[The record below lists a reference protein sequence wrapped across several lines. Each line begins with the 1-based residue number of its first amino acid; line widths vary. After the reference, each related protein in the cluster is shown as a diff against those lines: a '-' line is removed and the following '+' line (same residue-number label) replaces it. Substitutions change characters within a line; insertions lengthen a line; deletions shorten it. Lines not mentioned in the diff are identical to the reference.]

1 MLVLQPKYHGTKNY
15 PDIGSDNSA
24 SRRRALVRALSS
36 ITRHSC
42 LYRVGVAA
50 TISQLSL
57 LMAFWQDGK
66 MKLMILESGAKA
78 RTVKGY
84 LGKGWIVEA
93 CNGHVQDLPSGNGS
107 KQRSK
112 AMWAASKGE
121 LPEPPWDW
129 TDGAEKIVNSILARA
144 RKSGVEEVYIATDP
158 DREGEFIAWR
168 LSILFSEFSKIYR
181 VAFNEITKSAV
192 SESIS
197 KPREIDSNLV
207 DAAKVRRYMDRLV
220 GYRCSRFSKSWNLSS
235 MGRVQTPTLGF
246 IIERE
251 LEREAH
257 IPIEYHSVH
266 ADSHGVRFNVRFH
279 EKDDSDAWFDD
290 SGKHRADRTSEN
302 ELAKS
307 AFNALASS
315 DKLTISSVKEGI
327 TKRNPQPPFT
337 TDTMLQ
343 AGNSTLG
350 WSVSKTSRVASTL
363 YQSGFVTYIRTDS
376 TRTNPAS
383 REKVRQYIRD
393 KYGDDHLS
401 KGVDAKDAKSKENV
415 QDAHEAIRPT
425 NPDVD
430 SINASADEKRLYAL
444 IWARFAASQMSQ
456 SIRERRDLEAEI
468 DGCEKSLRGTA
479 SWRTHSGWE
488 AVFEQF
494 NGNVR
499 TKPPEGILEQ
509 GANWP
514 IEQSDENPR
523 IITDQTKPPRRY
535 TESSIVQAMKTA
547 AIGRPS
553 TYVSTIQKL
562 TGRGYVKSEG
572 GSLIP
577 TDDGRMLWID
587 VVPFYNE
594 QEQEVGL
601 FTPEFTSQMEGNLD
615 LVESGTNDGPAFWD
629 SFVTQFRDIHNL
641 ALNIRKQTA
650 TPRQKSWIESRLA
663 HLEPTMKDEL
673 LSGKDIAE
681 ITGDEARS
689 IIDKLQDIGNSLG
702 YPPSEKQAALIVKLA
717 DQLGIDLDGALEIA
731 GVREMSALTG
741 GNEGTASELI
751 GNMIEMT
758 KVLPASESQVKLIE
772 KLAEQNDMDISEV
785 LVSIGL
791 RDVSELTKTSASE
804 IISKMKGRSRGRSK
818 RSRS

>member
-1 MLVLQPKYHGTKNY
+1 
-15 PDIGSDNSA
+15 
-24 SRRRALVRALSS
+24 
-36 ITRHSC
+36 
-42 LYRVGVAA
+42 
-50 TISQLSL
+50 
-57 LMAFWQDGK
+57 MAFWQDGK

-129 TDGAEKIVNSILARA
+129 TDGAEKVVNSILTRA
-144 RKSGVEEVYIATDP
+144 RKSGVQEVYIATDP

-197 KPREIDSNLV
+197 NPSEIDSNLV
-207 DAAKVRRYMDRLV
+207 DAAKVRRFMDRLV
-220 GYRCSRFSKSWNLSS
+220 GYRCSRFGKSWGLTS

-246 IIERE
+246 IVERE
-251 LEREAH
+251 FEREAH
-257 IPIEYHSVH
+257 VPIEYHSVH

-279 EKDDSDAWFDD
+279 EKNESDAWFDD
-290 SGKHRADRTSEN
+290 SGKHRADRTSDD

-307 AFNALASS
+307 AFKALDTS
-315 DKLTISSVKEGI
+315 KILTIASVKEGI

-343 AGNSTLG
+343 AGNSSLG

-383 REKVRQYIRD
+383 RENVRKYIRD
-393 KYGDDHLS
+393 KYGDDYLG
-401 KGVDAKDAKSKENV
+401 KGVVGKDAKGKSNV

-425 NPDVD
+425 KPEVT
-430 SINASADEKRLYAL
+430 SIDASADEKRLYAL

-456 SIRERRDLEAEI
+456 SIRERRDLEAVV

-479 SWRTHSGWE
+479 SWRTHGGWE
-488 AVFEQF
+488 VVFEQF
-494 NGNVR
+494 NGDVR
-499 TKPPEGILEQ
+499 TKPPNGAIEK

-514 IEQSDENPR
+514 IEQSDETPKMV
-523 IITDQTKPPRRY
+523 TDQTKPPRRF
-535 TESSIVQAMKTA
+535 TESSIVQAMKSA
-547 AIGRPS
+547 SIGRPS

-562 TGRGYVKSEG
+562 TGRGYVESDG

-577 TDDGRMLWID
+577 TDDGRMLWKD
-587 VVPFYNE
+587 VVPFYND
-594 QEQEVGL
+594 QDQEVGL

-615 LVESGTNDGPAFWD
+615 LVESGTNDGPEFWD
-629 SFVTQFRDIHNL
+629 SFVKQFRDMHNH

-650 TPRQKSWIESRLA
+650 TPRQKSLIESRLV
-663 HLEPTMKDEL
+663 HLESEMKDEL
-673 LSGKDIAE
+673 LSGKSISE

-689 IIDKLQDIGNSLG
+689 IIDKLQEIGNSVG

-717 DQLGIDLDGALEIA
+717 DQLSIELDEALGLA
-731 GVREMSALTG
+731 GVSEMSALTG
-741 GNEGTASELI
+741 GSDGTASELI
-751 GNMIEMT
+751 GNLIEMT
-758 KVLPASESQVKLIE
+758 KDLPASESQVNLIE
-772 KLAEQNDMDISEV
+772 KLAEQNDKKISEV
-785 LVSIGL
+785 LASVGA
-791 RDVSELTKTSASE
+791 RDISELTKTDASD
-804 IISKMKGRSRGRSK
+804 IISKMKGRSRGRSR